1 MALSFFSS
9 VPLTQLTRLVGLDAH
24 EHGVQACE
32 AAVARLLSQGVLS
45 TDTCWIDQVTQ
56 AVYLDAPDGEAD
68 REARISA
75 CLQALDAAHARLS
88 A

>member
-1 MALSFFSS
+1 
-9 VPLTQLTRLVGLDAH
+9 
-24 EHGVQACE
+24 
-32 AAVARLLSQGVLS
+32 LLSQGVLP

-56 AVYLDAPDGEAD
+56 AVYLDAPDAETD